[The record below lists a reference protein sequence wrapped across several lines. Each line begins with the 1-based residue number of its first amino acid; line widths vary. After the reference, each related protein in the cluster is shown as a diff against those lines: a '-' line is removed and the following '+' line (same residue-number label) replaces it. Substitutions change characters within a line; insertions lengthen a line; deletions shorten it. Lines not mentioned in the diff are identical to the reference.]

1 MRVGGTYERRGTAGE
16 LLVHIRLPIDR
27 AFLRRACFKMS
38 SLVTLSTSDIILIS
52 LNVATLLL
60 VILSY
65 FKAHTGDCRGAFVT
79 KTKTPDG
86 CITREAKLSM
96 HEAQHDN
103 MHELQTLR
111 LNH

>member
-1 MRVGGTYERRGTAGE
+1 
-16 LLVHIRLPIDR
+16 
-27 AFLRRACFKMS
+27 MS

-52 LNVATLLL
+52 LNAATLLL